1 MHLVTKSYFNTFCQ
15 NFGAPYSDS
24 KNFEAFA
31 NYCIFSKYTG
41 DSVEISDLVYD
52 GADPG
57 IDGAFLYLDDRAVMS
72 LDELSEIFDGSRREY
87 SVSVVFTQVKS
98 STSWSKMEVDSFIAP
113 WLIFSRMNLQSHM
126 HRILQNFDRCSKMCS
141 IT

>member
-57 IDGAFLYLDDRAVMS
+57 IDGCFS
-72 LDELSEIFDGSRREY
+72 L
-87 SVSVVFTQVKS
+87 
-98 STSWSKMEVDSFIAP
+98 P
-113 WLIFSRMNLQSHM
+113 
-126 HRILQNFDRCSKMCS
+126 
-141 IT
+141 

>member
-15 NFGAPYSDS
+15 NFGARYADT

-41 DSVEISDLVYD
+41 DSVEVPDLVYE

-57 IDGAFLYLDDRAVMS
+57 IDGAFLFLDDRAVMS
-72 LDELSEIFDGSRREY
+72 FDELNEIFAGSRRE
-87 SVSVVFTQVKS
+87 
-98 STSWSKMEVDSFIAP
+98 
-113 WLIFSRMNLQSHM
+113 
-126 HRILQNFDRCSKMCS
+126 
-141 IT
+141 